1 MRDLALS
8 AAVFLLLPVCM
19 FRPWVGIL
27 TWSWLGYMNPHR
39 LTWGFAA
46 TFPWAQMV
54 ALATL
59 AGVVLTGAF
68 RRSRWDMWR
77 AREVWLLLALWAVF
91 IGTTIT
97 AIYPDEAFDQLS
109 KVSKILFMTF
119 MTLALIQDGYRVKHL
134 LWVIGLSIGFYGF
147 KGGIFTVTTGGVHQ
161 VLGPPET
168 FFGGNTEVG
177 LALNMVLPILVFLRR
192 QERRSWVR
200 NVLFA
205 VIAFSVV
212 AVIGTYSRGAFLG
225 LIVVLAV
232 LLLKSRRKSI
242 VLGLIAIGIAFA
254 SSAMPEKWFGRMG
267 TIQTY
272 EEDRSATNRL
282 EAWKVATRLGL
293 ERPLTGGGFRTF
305 AREIFERYGFAGGR
319 DAHSIYF
326 QVLGEHGFLG
336 LALYLSLIVSTWWS
350 LRGMIRRRY
359 ADAERQWIPG
369 CAQMLEASLLAYLIT
384 GAFLSLSYFDLF
396 YHLVIITVILK
407 GLSRQKA
414 TEPAE
419 AGRPAAAPAT
429 VAAA

>member
-1 MRDLALS
+1 MRDFVLS
-8 AAVFLLLPVCM
+8 AVILLLLPVCAV
-19 FRPWVGIL
+19 RPWVGIL

-39 LTWGFAA
+39 LTWDFAA
-46 TFPWAQMV
+46 TMPWAQMV

-59 AGVVLTGAF
+59 VGVMLTGALQ
-68 RRSRWDMWR
+68 RSRWDMWR
-77 AREVWLLLALWAVF
+77 AREVWLLLVLWGIF
-91 IGTTIT
+91 IGTTIIAT
-97 AIYPDEAFDQLS
+97 YPEEALEQLS
-109 KVSKILFMTF
+109 KVSKIFFMTF
-119 MTLALIQDGYRVKHL
+119 MTLALLQNAQRLKLL
-134 LWVIGLSIGFYGF
+134 LWVIGLSIGFYGL
-147 KGGIFTVTTGGVHQ
+147 KGGIFTVTTGGIHQ
-161 VLGPPET
+161 VLGPPGS

-192 QERRSWVR
+192 QEKRSWVR
-200 NVLFA
+200 NILFA
-205 VIAFSVV
+205 IIVFSVI

-232 LLLKSRRKSI
+232 LLLKSRRKTI

-254 SSAMPEKWFGRMG
+254 STAMPEKWFGRMG
-267 TIQTY
+267 TIRTY

-282 EAWKVATRLGL
+282 EAWKVATHLSL
-293 ERPLTGGGFRTF
+293 EHPLTGGGFRTF
-305 AREIFERYGFAGGR
+305 TREIFERYGFPGGR

-336 LALYLSLIVSTWWS
+336 LAVYLAVIVSTWWS

-359 ADAERQWIPG
+359 ADAARQWIPG

-419 AGRPAAAPAT
+419 AGRLAAAPAG